1 MDVEIEQKIEN
12 PGIERKIAKLDIN
25 QAVKMRYINGNTY
38 REIGERFG
46 VSHQAVEQALAKFKN
61 LFAQTQTS
69 QYIADN
75 LQGVLANINAKMLL
89 ELVEPVRLKDKRL
102 TLNQLAFAQ
111 SSIDRQLRIESGKP
125 DSISA
130 SVVAIK
136 DIEDLR
142 SQANQLTKQLREE
155 ETPVDNLGKTCG

>member
-1 MDVEIEQKIEN
+1 MGVEIEQKIEN

-61 LFAQTQTS
+61 LFNITQTS

-75 LQGVLANINAKMLL
+75 LQGVLANINSKMLL
-89 ELVEPVRLKDKRL
+89 EMVEPVRLKDKRL

-111 SSIDRQLRIESGKP
+111 SSIDRQLRLEQGKP
-125 DSISA
+125 DSITA

-136 DIEDLR
+136 EIEALR
-142 SQANQLTKQLREE
+142 NEANQLTKQLRK
-155 ETPVDNLGKTCG
+155 DDL

>member
-1 MDVEIEQKIEN
+1 MKAEIEQKIEN
-12 PGIERKIAKLDIN
+12 TAIERKIAKLDIN

-61 LFAQTQTS
+61 LFNITQTS
-69 QYIADN
+69 QYVADN
-75 LQGVLANINAKMLL
+75 LHGVLANINAKMLL

-111 SSIDRQLRIESGKP
+111 SSIDRQLRLEQGKP
-125 DSISA
+125 ESITA

-136 DIEDLR
+136 DIEALR
-142 SQANQLTKQLREE
+142 NQASQLTKQLREE
-155 ETPVDNLGKTCG
+155 ETPVDNL

>member
-1 MDVEIEQKIEN
+1 MDAEIEQKIEKIA
-12 PGIERKIAKLDIN
+12 IERKIAKLDIN

-61 LFAQTQTS
+61 LFNITQTS

-89 ELVEPVRLKDKRL
+89 ELVEPTRLKDKRL

-111 SSIDRQLRIESGKP
+111 SSIDRQLRLEQGKP

-142 SQANQLTKQLREE
+142 TQAHQLTKQLREE
-155 ETPVDNLGKTCG
+155 ETPVDNL

>member
-1 MDVEIEQKIEN
+1 MDAEIEQKIEKIA
-12 PGIERKIAKLDIN
+12 IERKIAKLDIN

-38 REIGERFG
+38 REIGDRFG
-46 VSHQAVEQALAKFKN
+46 VSHQAVEQALAKFKH

-69 QYIADN
+69 KYIADN

-89 ELVEPVRLKDKRL
+89 ELVEPTRLKDKRL

-130 SVVAIK
+130 SVVAIQE
-136 DIEDLR
+136 IEALR
-142 SQANQLTKQLREE
+142 NEANHITKQLREE
-155 ETPVDNLGKTCG
+155 ETPVDNL

>member
-1 MDVEIEQKIEN
+1 MDAEIEQKIEKIA
-12 PGIERKIAKLDIN
+12 IERKIAKLDIN

-46 VSHQAVEQALAKFKN
+46 GSHQAVEQALSKFKH

-69 QYIADN
+69 KYIADN
-75 LQGVLANINAKMLL
+75 LQGVLSHINSKMLL
-89 ELVEPVRLKDKRL
+89 EMIEPVRLKDKRL

-111 SSIDRQLRIESGKP
+111 SSIDRQLRLEQGKP
-125 DSISA
+125 DSITA

-136 DIEDLR
+136 EIEALR
-142 SQANQLTKQLREE
+142 GEANQLTKQLREE
-155 ETPVDNLGKTCG
+155 ETPVDNL

>member
-1 MDVEIEQKIEN
+1 MKAEIEQKIEN
-12 PGIERKIAKLDIN
+12 TAIERKIAKLDIN

-61 LFAQTQTS
+61 LFNITQTS
-69 QYIADN
+69 QYVADN
-75 LQGVLANINAKMLL
+75 LQGVLSNINAKMLL
-89 ELVEPVRLKDKRL
+89 EMVEPTRLKDKRL

-125 DSISA
+125 DSITA

-136 DIEDLR
+136 DIEVLR
-142 SQANQLTKQLREE
+142 NQANQLTKQLRE
-155 ETPVDNLGKTCG
+155 GKD

>member
-12 PGIERKIAKLDIN
+12 PGIERKIAKLDIT
-25 QAVKMRYINGNTY
+25 QAVKMRYINGNTF

-61 LFAQTQTS
+61 LFNITQTS
-69 QYIADN
+69 QYVADN

-125 DSISA
+125 ESITA

-136 DIEDLR
+136 EIEELR
-142 SQANQLTKQLREE
+142 TQSHQLTKQLREE
-155 ETPVDNLGKTCG
+155 ETPVDNL

>member
-1 MDVEIEQKIEN
+1 MKAEIEQKIEN
-12 PGIERKIAKLDIN
+12 TAIERKIAKLDIN

-61 LFAQTQTS
+61 LFNITQTS
-69 QYIADN
+69 QYVADN
-75 LQGVLANINAKMLL
+75 LHGVLANINAKMLL
-89 ELVEPVRLKDKRL
+89 EMIEPNRLKDKRL

-111 SSIDRQLRIESGKP
+111 SSIDRQLRLEQGKP
-125 DSISA
+125 ESITA

-136 DIEDLR
+136 DIEALR
-142 SQANQLTKQLREE
+142 NQASQLTKQLREE
-155 ETPVDNLGKTCG
+155 ETPVDNL

>member
-1 MDVEIEQKIEN
+1 MDAEIEQKIEKIA
-12 PGIERKIAKLDIN
+12 IERKIAKLDIN

-69 QYIADN
+69 QYVADN
-75 LQGVLANINAKMLL
+75 LQGVLANINSKMLL
-89 ELVEPVRLKDKRL
+89 EMIEPTRLKDKRL

-125 DSISA
+125 ESITA

-136 DIEDLR
+136 EIEDLR
-142 SQANQLTKQLREE
+142 TKANQLTKQLREE
-155 ETPVDNLGKTCG
+155 ETPVDNL

>member
-1 MDVEIEQKIEN
+1 MGVEKEKKIEN
-12 PGIERKIAKLDIN
+12 TAIERKIAKLDIT

-61 LFAQTQTS
+61 LFNITQTS

-75 LQGVLANINAKMLL
+75 LQGVLANINSKMLL
-89 ELVEPVRLKDKRL
+89 EMVEPVRLKDKRL

-111 SSIDRQLRIESGKP
+111 SSIDRQLRLEQGKP
-125 DSISA
+125 DSITA

-136 DIEDLR
+136 EIEALR
-142 SQANQLTKQLREE
+142 NEANQLTKQLRK
-155 ETPVDNLGKTCG
+155 DDL

>member
-1 MDVEIEQKIEN
+1 MDAEIEQKIEKIA
-12 PGIERKIAKLDIN
+12 IERKIAKLDIN

-46 VSHQAVEQALAKFKN
+46 VSHQAVEQALSKFKH

-69 QYIADN
+69 KYIADN
-75 LQGVLANINAKMLL
+75 LQGVLSHINSKMLL
-89 ELVEPVRLKDKRL
+89 EMIEPVRLKDKRL

-111 SSIDRQLRIESGKP
+111 SSIDRQLRLEQGKP
-125 DSISA
+125 DSITA

-136 DIEDLR
+136 EIEALR
-142 SQANQLTKQLREE
+142 GEANQLTKQLREE
-155 ETPVDNLGKTCG
+155 ETPVDNL